1 MGRKSGSL
9 YINPK
14 KFGGGTQQKACMK
27 EMTAFLNCLALN
39 KNNDEKCLKQVEILN
54 SCVDELKTKPKK
66 PWGSINF
73 HLQRLSR
80 LK

>member
-1 MGRKSGSL
+1 MGRKAGSL
-9 YINPK
+9 YLNPK
-14 KFGGGTQQKACMK
+14 KFGGTQQKACMK
-27 EMTAFLNCLALN
+27 EMMAFLNCLALN
-39 KNNDEKCLKQVEILN
+39 KNNDEKCLKQVEMLN
-54 SCVDELKTKPKK
+54 SCVGELKNKPKK